1 MDATKKQ
8 QIERILTAINKSIR
22 KIYEEA
28 AANDRKLP
36 ISDGKGN
43 VIYIDP
49 KTVLD
54 K

>member
-1 MDATKKQ
+1 MAADTSKYKK
-8 QIERILTAINKSIR
+8 IKEAFKNAVR

-28 AANDRKLP
+28 ATTGEWLP
-36 ISDGKGN
+36 IADEKGK

-49 KTVLD
+49 KTVLN